1 MKELGYLKKSVSFY
15 NDDFA
20 YLKELPGDNISDKM
34 RNLIRKDMKNK
45 QMAELIFKNSN
56 VNEDIVFN
64 LGSLQARC
72 SFKSMYEVSLFYKE
86 LGKFLSDD
94 SSVDIIKT
102 LVVMYSDIEPQELV
116 LDKIELGE
124 I

>member
-1 MKELGYLKKSVSFY
+1 MK
-15 NDDFA
+15 
-20 YLKELPGDNISDKM
+20 I
-34 RNLIRKDMKNK
+34 
-45 QMAELIFKNSN
+45 IF
-56 VNEDIVFN
+56 I
-64 LGSLQARC
+64 
-72 SFKSMYEVSLFYKE
+72 KE

-94 SSVDIIKT
+94 SRVDIIKT